1 MKLPYPDYGNDA
13 RLFPAREGERYSADA
28 PYEPSSADA
37 PHDADAAWGSLYSL
51 YLPIHPNGN
60 TMNPTREPK
69 TPRVLRRVRNFL
81 AGLFGAA
88 LASTATVGH
97 TQSNNIPQPWISY
110 ARLASGQF
118 QAWLSD
124 GSSDAVQRLHARLQ
138 DRMLKADSSM
148 PPPALI
154 VRVWIGPNGHVDNVV
169 FDTLGDPTA
178 DKDLRVIL
186 TSQSLSEP
194 PPRDMKQPMVL
205 QLDLDYLS

>member
-1 MKLPYPDYGNDA
+1 M
-13 RLFPAREGERYSADA
+13 
-28 PYEPSSADA
+28 
-37 PHDADAAWGSLYSL
+37 
-51 YLPIHPNGN
+51 
-60 TMNPTREPK
+60 TPTREPK

-88 LASTATVGH
+88 LATTATVGH
-97 TQSNNIPQPWISY
+97 TQSNTIPQPWIGY

-124 GSSDAVQRLHARLQ
+124 GANDAVQRLHARLQ
-138 DRMLKADSSM
+138 ERMLKADSTM

-169 FDTLGDPTA
+169 FDTLGDPTS
-178 DKDLRVIL
+178 DKDLRGIL

-205 QLDLDYLS
+205 QLKLDYLS